1 MIRPGR
7 GVTRRGAKD
16 ASTSSQYTKSLG
28 RALSILKAFKPDRPR
43 LALSEVAEAVD
54 IDKATVRRLLLTMHH
69 HGFIDQDSQSRQY
82 MVGPAV
88 LEVGASVPSNREIRD
103 IARPA
108 MVALMAQ
115 THLSVFLGVVSDYA
129 ARCLERVEP
138 NSPVLVRLWTPGGL
152 LPLNCGAGPR
162 VLLAYLPPADI
173 QTAVRHHL
181 GLATPKSRV
190 RPAVLL
196 RELRR
201 IRERGWDYT
210 ADDVMIGAAA
220 LGVPIRDRAGTVVA
234 AMSIAGL
241 THQLADR
248 KRCLAA
254 LRETAASLSAQ
265 LVSE

>member
-1 MIRPGR
+1 VIRSGR
-7 GVTRRGAKD
+7 ALTRRAPKVAAVG
-16 ASTSSQYTKSLG
+16 SQYTKSLG
-28 RALSILKAFKPDRPR
+28 RALAILKAFKPDRPR
-43 LALSEVAEAVD
+43 LALSEVAQAVD

-69 HGFIDQDSQSRQY
+69 HGFIDQDAQSRQY

-88 LEVGASVPSNREIRD
+88 LEVGASVPTNREIRD
-103 IARPA
+103 IARPP
-108 MVALMAQ
+108 MLRLMAQ
-115 THLSVFLGVVSDYA
+115 THLSVFLGVHSEYA

-162 VLLAYLPPADI
+162 VLLAWLPQAEI
-173 QTAVRHHL
+173 QTVIRHHL
-181 GLATPKSRV
+181 GVATPKSRV
-190 RPAVLL
+190 RTAVLV

-234 AMSIAGL
+234 ALSIAGL

-254 LRETAASLSAQ
+254 LRDTAAAISAQ